1 MSYMPMLFIWS
12 KERLGDM
19 NQQRKRIIISEIKYW
34 KQHKLLPAH
43 FCDFLITLYTQG
55 EDEEDI
61 NAKSEDAIL
70 VKRKKNLNW
79 TNIWLVLLT
88 AAIGGSMFSLNQY
101 PGITIALAAMLTFGL
116 LFVTLRKKR
125 IHSVGSILYIL
136 ISFMF
141 LAMSLKLWL
150 VFFEGQSMLLI
161 GLLMLNCVLW
171 IFAGR
176 RLQLLFFTI
185 SGVAG
190 LLLIFGFLLRLF

>member
-1 MSYMPMLFIWS
+1 
-12 KERLGDM
+12 M

-79 TNIWLVLLT
+79 TIIWLVLLT

-116 LFVTLRKKR
+116 LFVTLREKR
-125 IHSVGSILYIL
+125 IRSVGSILYIL

-141 LAMSLKLWL
+141 LAISLKLWL
-150 VFFEGQSMLLI
+150 VFFEGQTMLLI
-161 GLLMLNCVLW
+161 VLLMLNCVLW
-171 IFAGR
+171 IFIGR

>member
-1 MSYMPMLFIWS
+1 MPMLFIWS

-79 TNIWLVLLT
+79 TIIWLVLLT

-101 PGITIALAAMLTFGL
+101 PGIT
-116 LFVTLRKKR
+116 
-125 IHSVGSILYIL
+125 
-136 ISFMF
+136 
-141 LAMSLKLWL
+141 
-150 VFFEGQSMLLI
+150 
-161 GLLMLNCVLW
+161 
-171 IFAGR
+171 
-176 RLQLLFFTI
+176 
-185 SGVAG
+185 
-190 LLLIFGFLLRLF
+190 

>member
-1 MSYMPMLFIWS
+1 
-12 KERLGDM
+12 M

-43 FCDFLITLYTQG
+43 YCDFLITLYTQG

-79 TNIWLVLLT
+79 TIIWLVLLT

-171 IFAGR
+171 FFAGR